1 MAVPK
6 RRVSHTRAAKRRTHY
21 KVTLPMPVKDKD
33 GSWKMPHRV
42 NPTTG
47 QYKQQMI
54 KIAIDAMGGDFG
66 PAPIV
71 EGVLQALS
79 EASFEAI
86 LVGKRAEIESLVPK
100 GLESRISYEEAS
112 DVFDM
117 DEMATDALKRKD
129 SSIYKAIELV
139 RNGSADA
146 VVSAGHSGA
155 TMSLATLRIGRLD
168 GVSRP
173 PIATLMPTIIRGKK
187 TLVLDVG
194 ANVDCKPE
202 HLFEF
207 AVMSEAYAQQI
218 LRIQK
223 PKISLL
229 SNGEEDCKGNETSKA
244 AFELLKKMDNFVGN
258 AEGNQVFDG
267 SVDIIVCDGF
277 VGNILLK
284 TAEGVSGAISKIIKR
299 NIKES
304 AIAMIGAVLLKRVFK
319 KLKNDVDYDEYG
331 GAPLLGVKK
340 CTIISHGKSSPKAI
354 KNAIFQS
361 IKFSKSNINEQ
372 IISKLASYNQ

>member
-1 MAVPK
+1 
-6 RRVSHTRAAKRRTHY
+6 
-21 KVTLPMPVKDKD
+21 
-33 GSWKMPHRV
+33 
-42 NPTTG
+42 
-47 QYKQQMI
+47 MI

-71 EGVLQALS
+71 EGVLQALN

-86 LVGKRAEIESLVPK
+86 LVGKRAEIEPLVPK

-117 DEMATDALKRKD
+117 YEMATDALKRKD
-129 SSIYKAIELV
+129 SSIYKTIELV

-218 LRIQK
+218 LHIEK

-299 NIKES
+299 NVKES

-372 IISKLASYNQ
+372 IISKLESYNQ

>member
-1 MAVPK
+1 
-6 RRVSHTRAAKRRTHY
+6 
-21 KVTLPMPVKDKD
+21 
-33 GSWKMPHRV
+33 
-42 NPTTG
+42 
-47 QYKQQMI
+47 
-54 KIAIDAMGGDFG
+54 MGGDFG

-71 EGVLQALS
+71 EGVLQALN

-86 LVGKRAEIESLVPK
+86 LVGKRAEIEPLVPK

-218 LRIQK
+218 LHTQK

-299 NIKES
+299 NVKES

>member
-1 MAVPK
+1 
-6 RRVSHTRAAKRRTHY
+6 
-21 KVTLPMPVKDKD
+21 
-33 GSWKMPHRV
+33 
-42 NPTTG
+42 
-47 QYKQQMI
+47 MI

-71 EGVLQALS
+71 EGVLQALN

-86 LVGKRAEIESLVPK
+86 LVGKRAEIEPLVPK

-194 ANVDCKPE
+194 ATVDCKPE